1 MTGGGALGAAEGGGT
16 AGNAVT
22 LSGAATCA
30 GSTFLGAWRTTG
42 SSGALAGLSPP
53 AVLAE
58 ADLARG
64 RAGEA
69 SISPG
74 RAGLAA
80 AALLAGAGESSSTSG
95 AVWDPEAW
103 TSGAGDGVGSLF
115 APAVVADGSLDWI
128 GSFFASTVVAGGSLR

>member
-58 ADLARG
+58 ADLA
-64 RAGEA
+64 
-69 SISPG
+69 P
-74 RAGLAA
+74 
-80 AALLAGAGESSSTSG
+80 
-95 AVWDPEAW
+95 
-103 TSGAGDGVGSLF
+103 GAGDGVGSLF
-115 APAVVADGSLDWI
+115 APAVVAGGSLDWI